1 MQELR
6 QQERGTLNY
15 IKPETKNKKMTNNDI
30 LKKLRVA
37 LMLRDDQIVE
47 ILELVDFRISKSE
60 LGAFFRAED
69 HENYME
75 CGDQVLRNF
84 LNGLVI
90 HLRGTKENPKNPND
104 VLAKHKAE
112 IPKKE
117 TNKERPEFKAAPKD
131 SERARGDQKPSKTG
145 AAKKPKKKEFPKG
158 NGKVQ
163 VVEKVVYKNGKNK
176 K

>member
-1 MQELR
+1 
-6 QQERGTLNY
+6 
-15 IKPETKNKKMTNNDI
+15 MTNNDI

-112 IPKKE
+112 IPKKDN
-117 TNKERPEFKAAPKD
+117 TKERPEFKAAAKD
-131 SERARGDQKPSKTG
+131 AERGRGDKAPSKSG
-145 AAKKPKKKEFPKG
+145 PAAGKPKKKEFPKG
-158 NGKVQ
+158 NGKIS

>member
-1 MQELR
+1 
-6 QQERGTLNY
+6 
-15 IKPETKNKKMTNNDI
+15 MTNNDI
-30 LKKLRVA
+30 FKKLRVA

-47 ILELVDFRISKSE
+47 ILELVDFRITKSE
-60 LGAFFRAED
+60 LGAFFRDEK

-90 HLRGTKENPKNPND
+90 HLRGTKENPKNPNE

-117 TNKERPEFKAAPKD
+117 NTKDRPEFKVSPKD
-131 SERARGDQKPSKTG
+131 PEKARGDQKPKSFTG
-145 AAKKPKKKEFPKG
+145 AKKPFKKNNSKATP
-158 NGKVQ
+158 KVQ
-163 VVEKVVYKNGKNK
+163 VVEKVQFKNGKKNS
-176 K
+176 

>member
-1 MQELR
+1 
-6 QQERGTLNY
+6 
-15 IKPETKNKKMTNNDI
+15 MTNNDI

-84 LNGLVI
+84 LNALVL
-90 HLRGTKENPKNPND
+90 HLRGTKENPKNPAD
-104 VLAKHKAE
+104 VLNKNKAE
-112 IPKKE
+112 IKSSTINRDE
-117 TNKERPEFKAAPKD
+117 D
-131 SERARGDQKPSKTG
+131 HARGDQSPKKTTPT
-145 AAKKPKKKEFPKG
+145 KKPYKKQAPNKATPKI
-158 NGKVQ
+158 Q
-163 VVEKVVYKNGKNK
+163 VIENVKFKNGKNK